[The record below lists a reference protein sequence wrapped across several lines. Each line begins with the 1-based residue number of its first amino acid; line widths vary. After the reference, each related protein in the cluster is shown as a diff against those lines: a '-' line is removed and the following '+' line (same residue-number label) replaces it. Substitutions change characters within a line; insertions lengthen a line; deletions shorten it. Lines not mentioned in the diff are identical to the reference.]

1 MVWEGGSHY
10 LGPLEKSFDGDEII
24 HHRNSWLQLKRG
36 SPAASPSKNGAWKTT
51 FPLVKGLYFYTPK
64 TNMSLQ
70 KRTIS
75 VGNTSSNHWF
85 SGDML
90 VFTGVGAVLVSG
102 TVFTTSWLQ
111 WGNAMVE
118 SNNISRPKRNH
129 MVASVQTSPRWST
142 FRNPSWTGISPLKG
156 FMYGMYIHLHLP

>member
-1 MVWEGGSHY
+1 MRSFTIEIRDFNSKGGHPQPAPPKMV
-10 LGPLEKSFDGDEII
+10 LGKRLSL
-24 HHRNSWLQLKRG
+24 WLK
-36 SPAASPSKNGAWKTT
+36 AYT
-51 FPLVKGLYFYTPK
+51 FTPPK

-102 TVFTTSWLQ
+102 RVFTTSWLQ
-111 WGNAMVE
+111 WGNVMVE

-142 FRNPSWTGISPLKG
+142 FTNPSWTGISPLKG